1 MSEHDRDIKVSIY
14 YYLLEV
20 LFEISFFLS
29 VCLVYVSG
37 L

>member
-1 MSEHDRDIKVSIY
+1 MMSEHDRDIKIY

-20 LFEISFFLS
+20 LFEISFFVS